1 MAGELQGIGYMIQD
15 FRFVVSPEFQHWG
28 PNMPRYWAYKV
39 EKGKAVPAGSA
50 HSYTRAVKE
59 LRR

>member
-1 MAGELQGIGYMIQD
+1 MAGKLQGVGYMIQE

-28 PNMPRYWAYKV
+28 PNMPRYWAYQV
-39 EKGKAVPAGSA
+39 VDGKAKFKGYGW
-50 HSYTRAVKE
+50 SYTRAVKE